1 MQGFQYLLLH
11 LCLGLVCEGKSIS
24 QVTQQED
31 KKFAWRLADD
41 RVEQDDLESLLEPLK
56 EDFLKM
62 LNFSGVPMEERK
74 VQPPPFMMELYN
86 KYASDMPSVP
96 RSDVIRSFV
105 IQEVTQSVISENKS
119 SHRLLFNVSVPSYE
133 EVIVVQLRLFMLRQR
148 SHSACDN
155 TSTSISIYNVVHTKA
170 KEILH
175 HVDRKDI
182 SDTEHSDT
190 WEAFDVTSA
199 LQSWLQSKHG
209 AGVLEVEVQSGGCGS
224 SQGGSYEISL
234 NSEDSTSPVLI
245 VFSNDLENRKRKVK
259 TEVQEMMT
267 HEEETFLLSKDP
279 VEDYNSEVHLD
290 QSHRRKRNARKNYC
304 RRESLKVNFKDIG
317 WDKWIVAPPEYDAY
331 ECKGV
336 CSFPLTDDV
345 TPSKHAI
352 IQTLVNL
359 SNPKKAHRACCVP
372 TKLDPLTVMYQEN
385 GIITVR
391 HLYEE
396 MKVAKCG
403 CR

>member
-1 MQGFQYLLLH
+1 MQGFRYVLFH
-11 LCLGLVCEGKSIS
+11 FCLSLVWLCEGKSII

-31 KKFAWRLADD
+31 ESL
-41 RVEQDDLESLLEPLK
+41 EDDLEEQDILEDFSEPMK

-62 LNFSGVPMEERK
+62 LNLSVVPNEQRN

-86 KYASDMPSVP
+86 KYASDMSSVP
-96 RSDVIRSFV
+96 HSDVIRSFV
-105 IQEVTQSVISENKS
+105 LQEVTHSVVRENKS
-119 SHRLLFNVSVPSYE
+119 SHRLLFNVSIPSYE
-133 EVIVVQLRLFMLRQR
+133 EVTVVQLRLFVLWHR
-148 SHSACDN
+148 SQSTCDD
-155 TSTSISIYNVVHTKA
+155 TSITIYNVVHMKDQ
-170 KEILH
+170 EILH
-175 HVDRKDI
+175 LLDRKDI
-182 SDTEHSDT
+182 SDTAHT
-190 WEAFDVTSA
+190 WKAFDVTSA
-199 LQSWLQSKHG
+199 LQSWLQSKYG
-209 AGVLEVEVQSGGCGS
+209 AGELVVEVQSQGCKS
-224 SQGGSYEISL
+224 YQGGGYKISL
-234 NSEDSTSPVLI
+234 NLEDSTSPVLI
-245 VFSNDLENRKRKVK
+245 VFSNDLENRMRKAK
-259 TEVQEMMT
+259 TEVQEMMA
-267 HEEETFLLSKDP
+267 HEDEKFLLRVSPLDDYTS
-279 VEDYNSEVHLD
+279 EDH
-290 QSHRRKRNARKNYC
+290 HRRRKRNARKNYC
-304 RRESLKVNFKDIG
+304 RRTSLKVNFKDIG

-336 CSFPLTDDV
+336 CNFPLTDDV

-359 SNPKKAHRACCVP
+359 SNPKKANKACCVP